1 MVPTNQR
8 SRKSPCD
15 DHDESDDDGRI
26 LDKDKGD
33 AKVIADQQRLL
44 AIEGGPVRARADS
57 GAQKRE
63 GGWGRGQNNG
73 EPSQAKLLADE
84 IICDAGK
91 ISLCIDFSSVL
102 LGSAIDPTILSELK
116 GLFTIFFFDRSNLI
130 FWMVMGCGIAD
141 FVRRGLKT
149 PQTQNVWVLIPLP
162 VPNWASAEA
171 QFIPNFSL
179 SIQIFF

>member
-15 DHDESDDDGRI
+15 DHDESDDDESDDDGRI

-63 GGWGRGQNNG
+63 GGMG
-73 EPSQAKLLADE
+73 A
-84 IICDAGK
+84 
-91 ISLCIDFSSVL
+91 
-102 LGSAIDPTILSELK
+102 
-116 GLFTIFFFDRSNLI
+116 RS
-130 FWMVMGCGIAD
+130 
-141 FVRRGLKT
+141 K
-149 PQTQNVWVLIPLP
+149 
-162 VPNWASAEA
+162 
-171 QFIPNFSL
+171 
-179 SIQIFF
+179 